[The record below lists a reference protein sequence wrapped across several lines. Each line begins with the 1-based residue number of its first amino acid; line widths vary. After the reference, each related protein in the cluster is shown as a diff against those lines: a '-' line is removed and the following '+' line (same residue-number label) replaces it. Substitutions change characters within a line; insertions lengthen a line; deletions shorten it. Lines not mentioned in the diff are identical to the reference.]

1 MTKVQRV
8 SSDDMVFKI
17 KADFLRALS
26 HPLRL
31 KIIDRLRHAE
41 SSVGSLGKELGV
53 HQSTLSKHLTAL
65 REIGIL
71 QARQEKTSVFY
82 AITDQDLFLI
92 LRPISEL
99 LRKKFKRS
107 NNLLNKLAKG
117 L

>member
-1 MTKVQRV
+1 MTKSQQL

-17 KADFLRALS
+17 KADFLKALS

-31 KIIDRLRHAE
+31 KVIEHLRHGE
-41 SSVGSLGKELGV
+41 SNAGKLAKTLGI

-71 QARQEKTSVFY
+71 QARQEGTAVFY
-82 AITDQDLFLI
+82 TITDQDLFLV

-107 NNLLNKLAKG
+107 NNLLSRLANG
-117 L
+117 

>member
-1 MTKVQRV
+1 MTKREQPG
-8 SSDDMVFKI
+8 SDDMLFKI

-31 KIIDRLRHAE
+31 KIIENLKHRE
-41 SSVGSLGKELGV
+41 SNVGQLGKVLGV
-53 HQSTLSKHLTAL
+53 HQSTLSKHLTGL
-65 REIGIL
+65 REMGIL
-71 QARQEKTSVFY
+71 QARQEGTTVFY
-82 AITDQDLFLI
+82 AITDQDLFLV

-117 L
+117 

>member
-1 MTKVQRV
+1 MRQST
-8 SSDDMVFKI
+8 SDDIIFKI

-31 KIIDRLRHAE
+31 KIIERLRHSE
-41 SSVGSLGKELGV
+41 LNVGKLGKALEV

-71 QARQEKTSVFY
+71 QARQEKTTVFY
-82 AITDQDLFLI
+82 AIEDQDVFLV

-107 NNLLNKLAKG
+107 HRPA
-117 L
+117 